1 MKTVDYINALTKENS
16 ELKATCKTH
25 AETIRL
31 LKRELWILK
40 NSNLKKDKKI
50 QNLESESYVSNEQIE
65 LEKVNN
71 ELKTLKI
78 AYAELQ
84 NEFNDIVKKN
94 ENQIEKPQKSRSELS
109 KLRAEYNTLKRKYDE
124 LVQIFEE
131 AESTCE
137 SEK

>member
-50 QNLESESYVSNEQIE
+50 QNLENEIYISNEQIE

-84 NEFNDIVKKN
+84 NELNDIVQKN
-94 ENQIEKPQKSRSELS
+94 EKPQKSRSELS